1 MNKEYSTKI
10 DITAI
15 AKDYIDYFYDS
26 CFEDFL
32 IADYALA
39 DMIDVFPEL
48 EDDIREETMRLIT
61 IEYCKKKVAEKE
73 TKEAKGEPKKLKEN
87 SEYSPFSL
95 LGIL

>member
-1 MNKEYSTKI
+1 MNKEYSTKV

-48 EDDIREETMRLIT
+48 EDDIREEAMRLIT
-61 IEYCKKKVAEKE
+61 IDYCKKKVAEKE
-73 TKEAKGEPKKLKEN
+73 VSPNPDEIYASFPYLTLKKGE
-87 SEYSPFSL
+87 
-95 LGIL
+95 